1 MIDLDAKVR
10 SLVENGASRGD
21 IMRELD
27 TIATAAERRAKRL
40 PRTRRH
46 RTQDERAIVE
56 RVGRL
61 LFYLRHGTPAFD
73 ATNADRQLYDV
84 LKKCL
89 PGGDD

>member
-1 MIDLDAKVR
+1 MNMIDLDAKVR
-10 SLVENGASRGD
+10 SLVENGASRRD

-46 RTQDERAIVE
+46 RKRAIVE

>member
-10 SLVENGASRGD
+10 SLVENGASRRD

-27 TIATAAERRAKRL
+27 TIATAAERRVKRL

-46 RTQDERAIVE
+46 RTQGEKAIVE

-89 PGGDD
+89 PRGDD

>member
-1 MIDLDAKVR
+1 
-10 SLVENGASRGD
+10 
-21 IMRELD
+21 MRELD
-27 TIATAAERRAKRL
+27 TIATAAERRAKRFSRG
-40 PRTRRH
+40 PRTQRH